1 MVESGSC
8 EVEELVSVVAI
19 WESRKGRMVET
30 MSDVDQELELGE
42 AAHAGRMSK
51 RDIGMVL

>member
-1 MVESGSC
+1 
-8 EVEELVSVVAI
+8 
-19 WESRKGRMVET
+19 MVET